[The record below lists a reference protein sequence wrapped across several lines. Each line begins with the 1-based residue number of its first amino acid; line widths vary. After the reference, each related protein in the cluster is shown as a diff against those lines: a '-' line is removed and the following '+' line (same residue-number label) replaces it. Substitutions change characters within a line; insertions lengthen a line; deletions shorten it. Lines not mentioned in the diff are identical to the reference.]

1 MTTTIT
7 IDAVTYDVP
16 LIEVARK
23 IDKLYKFAERTADG
37 VLHAELVGVYYNYTL
52 AAGMSAH
59 NATDYNSLITKLA
72 TAATSY
78 SVTITGVTFNAYFA
92 NIQDVLIKDTGTPY
106 YRGLT
111 FDVIAISPAV
121 TP

>member
-1 MTTTIT
+1 MTTAII
-7 IDAVTYDVP
+7 IDSVTYDVN
-16 LIEVARK
+16 LITVDRK

-37 VLHAELVGVYYNYTL
+37 VLHSELIGVYYNYTF
-52 AAGMSAH
+52 ACGMSAH
-59 NATDYNSLITKLA
+59 NASAYNSLVTKLA

-78 SVTITGVTFNAYFA
+78 SVTVSGVTFNAYFA
-92 NIQDVLIKDTGTPY
+92 NIQDQLIKDTGTPY

-111 FDVIAISPAV
+111 FDVIALSPAV